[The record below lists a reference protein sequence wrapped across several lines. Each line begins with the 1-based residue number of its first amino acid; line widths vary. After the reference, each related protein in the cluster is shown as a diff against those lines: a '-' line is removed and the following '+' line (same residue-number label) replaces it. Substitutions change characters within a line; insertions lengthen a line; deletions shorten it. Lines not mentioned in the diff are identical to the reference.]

1 VPGSVKHVAILALAQ
16 ERHGGT
22 LLYTRSMIEALKL
35 LAQDR
40 FRLTLH
46 TTADNA
52 CYDDCGVPIVR
63 LPEPARLVAARWLR
77 GIDPFEGAD
86 CVVAPIYSTILLATG
101 KPFVFTLHDLQEKHY
116 PEHFGRATRA
126 WRHVTNKLLT
136 ARAARVICESRFVGN
151 DIVTHFGIPAARLEV
166 VPAPPI
172 ASIRSGHLS
181 DAEIAAVKTKLGL
194 PDQYVFYPAQ
204 FWPHKNHLRLVEAFA
219 RIASAFPDCR
229 LVLTG
234 KQRDE
239 YERVFARVRELGLAD
254 RVQHLGYIEASEL
267 AVVYQC
273 ATVVAVPTLFE
284 SISIPVYEAFSIGT
298 AVCAS
303 HVVALPEQVGDAGLL
318 FDPTSPEDIAAAIG
332 RLLGDPALRRTL
344 VERGHRRMAE
354 VTHASYATRL
364 GAIVDAVTAAGP
376 RAPR

>member
-1 VPGSVKHVAILALAQ
+1 MKHLAVLALAR

-22 LLYTRSMIEALKL
+22 LLYTRSMIDALKL
-35 LAQDR
+35 LPR
-40 FRLTLH
+40 ESYRVTIR

-63 LPEPARLVAARWLR
+63 LPSSLSLTTSRWLL
-77 GIDPFEGAD
+77 GVDPFANAD
-86 CVVAPIYSTILLATG
+86 CVVSPIYSTLLLTTR

-116 PEHFGRATRA
+116 PRHFGIATRV
-126 WRHVTNKLLT
+126 WRHITNRLLT

-151 DIVTHFGIPAARLEV
+151 DIVSHFGIPEARIEV

-172 ASIRSGHLS
+172 ASIRGGELS
-181 DAEIAAVKTKLGL
+181 DARIAEVKKKLGL

-219 RIASAFPDCR
+219 HVAVEFPGCR

-239 YERVFARVRELGLAD
+239 FERVFARVRELGLTE
-254 RVQHLGYIEASEL
+254 RVQHLGYIESTEL
-267 AVVYQC
+267 GVVYRC

-303 HVVALPEQVGDAGLL
+303 NVVALPEQIGDAGLL
-318 FDPTSPEDIAAAIG
+318 FDPTSVADMAAVIA
-332 RLLGDPALRRTL
+332 RLLGDDELRRTL
-344 VERGHRRMAE
+344 VERGVRRMAE
-354 VTHASYATRL
+354 VTHVSYAERL
-364 GAIVDAVTAAGP
+364 RSIVDTVSAPAGATA
-376 RAPR
+376 

>member
-1 VPGSVKHVAILALAQ
+1 MTHIAVLALAQ

-35 LAQDR
+35 LPPKR
-40 FRLTLH
+40 YRLTLH

-52 CYDDCGVPIVR
+52 CYDDCGLAIVR
-63 LPEPARLVAARWLR
+63 MPEPARLVASRWLR
-77 GIDPFEGAD
+77 GIDPFEDAD
-86 CVVAPIYSTILLATG
+86 CVIAPIYSTILLATR

-116 PEHFGRATRA
+116 PEHFGAATRA
-126 WRHVTNKLLT
+126 WRHLTNRLLT
-136 ARAARVICESRFVGN
+136 AHAARVICESRFVRN
-151 DIVTHFGIPAARLEV
+151 DIVAHFGIPAARIAV

-172 ASIRSGHLS
+172 ASIRAAQSS
-181 DAEIAAVKTKLGL
+181 AAEVAAVKAKLDL
-194 PDQYVFYPAQ
+194 PDRYVFYPAQ
-204 FWPHKNHLRLVEAFA
+204 FWPHKNHLRLVDAFA
-219 RIASAFPDCR
+219 RIAPDFPDCR

-303 HVVALPEQVGDAGLL
+303 NVVALPEQIGDAGLL
-318 FDPTSPEDIAAAIG
+318 FDPTSPQDIAAAID
-332 RLLGDPALRRTL
+332 RLLGDPALRSTL
-344 VERGHRRMAE
+344 VERGFRRMAE
-354 VTHASYATRL
+354 VTHANYAERL
-364 GAIVDAVTAAGP
+364 GGIVDAVTASGAGENT
-376 RAPR
+376 

>member
-1 VPGSVKHVAILALAQ
+1 MKHIALLALAQ

-35 LAQDR
+35 LPRDR
-40 FRLTLH
+40 YRLTLH

-52 CYDDCGVPIVR
+52 NYDDCGLPIVR
-63 LPEPARLVAARWLR
+63 LPAPAQLMAARWLR

-86 CVVAPIYSTILLATG
+86 CVVAPIYSTILLATR

-116 PEHFGRATRA
+116 PRNFGLATRA
-126 WRHVTNKLLT
+126 WRHVTNRLLT
-136 ARAARVICESRFVGN
+136 AGAARVICESRFVGN
-151 DIVTHFGIPAARLEV
+151 DIVAHFGIAACRIEV

-172 ASIRSGHLS
+172 ASIRDGHLG
-181 DAEIAAVKTKLGL
+181 DAEIATVKTKLGL

-219 RIASAFPDCR
+219 RVAQAFPECR

-239 YERVFARVRELGLAD
+239 YERVFARVLELDLGE

-298 AVCAS
+298 AVCVS
-303 HVVALPEQVGDAGLL
+303 NVVALPEQVGDAGLL
-318 FDPTSPEDIAAAIG
+318 FDPTSPDDIAAAIG
-332 RLLGDPALRRTL
+332 RLLADPALRRRL
-344 VERGHRRMAE
+344 AERGFRRMAE
-354 VTHASYATRL
+354 VTHASYAGRL
-364 GAIVDAVTAAGP
+364 GAIVDAVTATGP
-376 RAPR
+376 EVSR

>member
-1 VPGSVKHVAILALAQ
+1 MKHIALLALAR

-35 LAQDR
+35 LPR
-40 FRLTLH
+40 ERYRLTLH

-52 CYDDCGVPIVR
+52 HYDDCGLPIVR
-63 LPEPARLVAARWLR
+63 LPEPGQLVASRWLR
-77 GIDPFEGAD
+77 GIDRFEGAD
-86 CVVAPIYSTILLATG
+86 CVIAPIYSTILLATK

-116 PEHFGRATRA
+116 PEHFGLATRA
-126 WRHVTNKLLT
+126 WRHLTNRLLT
-136 ARAARVICESRFVGN
+136 ARAARIVCESRFVGN
-151 DIVTHFGIPAARLEV
+151 DIVAHFGVPSSRIEV

-172 ASIRSGHLS
+172 ASIRDGHLS

-219 RIASAFPDCR
+219 RVAPAFPDCR

-239 YERVFARVRELGLAD
+239 YERVFARVRELGLAE

-303 HVVALPEQVGDAGLL
+303 NVVALPEQVGDAGLL
-318 FDPTSPEDIAAAIG
+318 FDPMSAEDMAAAIG

-344 VERGHRRMAE
+344 VERGFRRMAE
-354 VTHASYATRL
+354 VTHASYADRL
-364 GAIVDAVTAAGP
+364 GAIVEAVTTPVAGA
-376 RAPR
+376 R

>member
-1 VPGSVKHVAILALAQ
+1 MPVAVKHIALR

-35 LAQDR
+35 LPR
-40 FRLTLH
+40 ERYRLTLH

-52 CYDDCGVPIVR
+52 HYDDCGLPIVR
-63 LPEPARLVAARWLR
+63 LPEPGQLVASRWLR
-77 GIDPFEGAD
+77 GIDRFEGAD
-86 CVVAPIYSTILLATG
+86 CVIAPIYSTILLATK

-116 PEHFGRATRA
+116 PEHFGLATRA
-126 WRHVTNKLLT
+126 WRHLTNRLLT
-136 ARAARVICESRFVGN
+136 ARAARIVCESRFVGN
-151 DIVTHFGIPAARLEV
+151 DIVAHFGVPSSRIEV

-172 ASIRSGHLS
+172 ASIRDGHLS

-219 RIASAFPDCR
+219 RVAPAFPDCR

-239 YERVFARVRELGLAD
+239 YERVFARVRELGLAE

-303 HVVALPEQVGDAGLL
+303 NVVALPEQVGDAGLL
-318 FDPTSPEDIAAAIG
+318 FDPTSAEDMAAAIG
-332 RLLGDPALRRTL
+332 RLLGDAELRRML
-344 VERGHRRMAE
+344 VERGFRRMAE
-354 VTHASYATRL
+354 VTHASYADRL
-364 GAIVDAVTAAGP
+364 GAIVEAVTTPVAGA
-376 RAPR
+376 R

>member
-1 VPGSVKHVAILALAQ
+1 MPNAVKHLAILALAR

-35 LAQDR
+35 LPR
-40 FRLTLH
+40 ESYRLTIH
-46 TTADNA
+46 TRADNA
-52 CYDDCGVPIVR
+52 CYDDCGITIVR
-63 LPEPARLVAARWLR
+63 LQHSLSLTTSRWLF
-77 GIDPFEGAD
+77 GVDPFARAD
-86 CVVAPIYSTILLATG
+86 CVVSPIYSTILLTTR

-116 PEHFGRATRA
+116 PKHFGIATRV
-126 WRHVTNKLLT
+126 WRHLTNRLLT

-151 DIVTHFGIPAARLEV
+151 DIVSHFGVPESRIEV

-172 ASIRSGHLS
+172 ASIRGGELD
-181 DAEIAAVKTKLGL
+181 DARIAEVKKKLRL
-194 PDQYVFYPAQ
+194 PDRYVFYPAQ

-219 RIASAFPDCR
+219 QVAVEFPDCR

-239 YERVFARVRELGLAD
+239 FERVFVRVRELGLSE
-254 RVQHLGYIEASEL
+254 RVQHLGYIETTEL
-267 AVVYQC
+267 GAVYRC

-303 HVVALPEQVGDAGLL
+303 NVVALPEQIGDAGIL
-318 FDPTSPEDIAAAIG
+318 FDPTSVADIAAAIG
-332 RLLGDPALRRTL
+332 RLLRNGELRRTL
-344 VERGHRRMAE
+344 VKRGWRRMAE
-354 VTHASYATRL
+354 VTHVSYAERL
-364 GAIVDAVTAAGP
+364 RSIVDSVSAPAGP
-376 RAPR
+376 AA

>member
-1 VPGSVKHVAILALAQ
+1 MPGAVKHVALLALAQ
-16 ERHGGT
+16 ESHGGT

-35 LAQDR
+35 LPQGR
-40 FRLTLH
+40 YRLTLH

-52 CYDDCGVPIVR
+52 CYDDCGLSIVR
-63 LPEPARLVAARWLR
+63 LPRPARLAAARWLL
-77 GIDPFEGAD
+77 GVDPFESAD
-86 CVVAPIYSTILLATG
+86 CVVAPIYSTILLATR

-116 PEHFGRATRA
+116 PENFARATRT
-126 WRHVTNKLLT
+126 WRHVTNALLT

-151 DIVTHFGIPAARLEV
+151 DIVAHFGIPEARIEV

-172 ASIRSGHLS
+172 ASIRAGHPG
-181 DAEIAAVKTKLGL
+181 DTAIDTVKTKLGL
-194 PDQYVFYPAQ
+194 PEQYVFYPAQ

-219 RIASAFPDCR
+219 RIAPDFPECR

-239 YERVFARVRELGLAD
+239 YERVFARVRELGLAG

-284 SISIPVYEAFSIGT
+284 SISIPVYEAFSIGA
-298 AVCAS
+298 AVCIS
-303 HVVALPEQVGDAGLL
+303 NVVALPEQVGDAALL
-318 FDPTSPEDIAAAIG
+318 FDPTSTDDMAAAIG

-344 VERGHRRMAE
+344 VERGFRRMAA
-354 VTHASYATRL
+354 VTHASYAERL
-364 GAIVDAVTAAGP
+364 GAIVDAVTP
-376 RAPR
+376 